1 MTRRNKS
8 SGGDRTYLGAR
19 DARKISRENA
29 RAIRPLERQQNRKSA
44 PEREY
49 KTSMHNPANIAEIAH
64 LHAWFYTDTGIVKA
78 VDDVSFAIPRGKT
91 VCIVGESGCGKSV
104 TCLAMMQL
112 LPRPIGQIVVG
123 EIRLTAKDAVYDV
136 VKMPQAEMQRLRGKD
151 VAIIFQEPMTCL
163 NPVLRVG
170 YQIDEAIMQHNPHMT
185 REQVRARTLELLSLV
200 EIPNGGGVYQMYP
213 HELSGGMRQRVMIA
227 LALSCNPRLIIADE
241 PTTAL
246 DVTIQAQILALL
258 QSLKDKLGVS
268 ILFVTHDLGV
278 VASIADV
285 VLVMYAGRIVERGTA
300 EEVFLHPAHPYTI
313 GLMRA
318 RPVSGQ
324 AQGRLYSIPGAVPNP
339 IALPDHCYFRDRCAR
354 RDSRCEGRYPQE
366 TTLAG
371 THLVC
376 CHYGADREAD
386 A

>member
-1 MTRRNKS
+1 MMRWNKT
-8 SGGDRTYLGAR
+8 SGSDRPYLSAKT
-19 DARKISRENA
+19 ARKISRENA

-49 KTSMHNPANIAEIAH
+49 QTSMQDPANIAEIAH
-64 LHAWFYTDTGIVKA
+64 LRAWFFTDMGTVKA

-112 LPRPIGQIVVG
+112 LPRPAGQIVGG
-123 EIRLTAKDAVYDV
+123 EIRLSTQDIVCDAVR
-136 VKMPQAEMQRLRGKD
+136 MPQAEMQRLRGND
-151 VAIIFQEPMTCL
+151 VAMIFQEPMTCL
-163 NPVLRVG
+163 NPVLRIG
-170 YQIDEAIMQHNPHMT
+170 FQIDEAIMQHNPHMT

-200 EIPNGGGVYQMYP
+200 EIPNGEGVYQLYP
-213 HELSGGMRQRVMIA
+213 HALSGGMRQRVMIA

-278 VASIADV
+278 VAGIADV
-285 VLVMYAGRIVERGTA
+285 VLVMYAGRIVERGTV
-300 EEVFLHPAHPYTI
+300 EEVFLHPAHPYTV

-354 RDSRCEGRYPQE
+354 RDSRCEERYPQE
-366 TTLAG
+366 TTLSG

-376 CHYGADREAD
+376 CHLCADREAET
-386 A
+386 